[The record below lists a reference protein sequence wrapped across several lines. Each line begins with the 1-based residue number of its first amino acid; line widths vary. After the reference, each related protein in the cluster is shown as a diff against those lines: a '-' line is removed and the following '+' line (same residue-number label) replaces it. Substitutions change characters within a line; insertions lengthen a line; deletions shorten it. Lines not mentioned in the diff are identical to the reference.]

1 MAGDWI
7 KVQVCTPDKP
17 EVYRIAEDLGIDP
30 DAVTG
35 KLIRIWCWADQ
46 QTVDGNA
53 PSVTKALLD
62 RVTGVTGF
70 TDSLV
75 SVGWLVKTD
84 AGYIFPNFSRHNGCT
99 AKTRA
104 LGAKRSENLRESRKS
119 NGGSVTKG
127 APNAHQKRCDSVTR
141 EEKKREEQSPTEIVL
156 NTCVETSSPEGTG
169 VSKEQE
175 QDPCDFAIL
184 SCNVNAWPAAFAE
197 VRVPSSLA
205 IYQNDA
211 LAWAEWLRNHAGPNF
226 DAGKLQ
232 SDLQAAVKLGPRF
245 PGAVTWAIKNR
256 KDTLPKTKHDQP
268 ARIDFETWHQM
279 RLTFDLHKNPM
290 NIKDEFGTEAI
301 DAWLKLAK
309 RHMDSNL
316 SEEEARK
323 AFAQEFLSSP
333 GTDLADEFFK
343 ILESING

>member
-119 NGGSVTKG
+119 NGGSVTKS
-127 APNAHQKRCDSVTR
+127 ARNAQQKRCDSVTR
-141 EEKKREEQSPTEIVL
+141 EEKRREEQSPTEIVL
-156 NTCVETSSPEGTG
+156 NTCVETDRTG
-169 VSKEQE
+169 VAPVSSDE
-175 QDPCDFAIL
+175 DPNAFAVL
-184 SCNVNAWPAAFAE
+184 SCNAAEWSSVFNE
-197 VRVPSSLA
+197 IRVPESLS
-205 IYQNDA
+205 IYQNDI
-211 LAWAEWLRNHAGPNF
+211 LTWGRHLRAQKGPNF
-226 DAGKLQ
+226 DPSVLQ
-232 SDLQAAVKLGPRF
+232 SHLQEAVGLGRKLPSS
-245 PGAVTWAIKNR
+245 VSWAIDKR
-256 KDTLPKTKHDQP
+256 KDKLAEPKFEP
-268 ARIDFETWHQM
+268 AEKIDFELWHQM
-279 RLTFDLHKNPM
+279 RLAFDVNKVPKDLADSFGEPVLH
-290 NIKDEFGTEAI
+290 
-301 DAWLKLAK
+301 AWIKLAK
-309 RHMDSNL
+309 RTLKDNYED
-316 SEEEARK
+316 EEQKRG
-323 AFAQEFLSSP
+323 FAHEFLSAT
-333 GTDLADEFFK
+333 GTELAEEFFT
-343 ILESING
+343 ILKELDNG